1 MRPALLLLSIASILS
16 ACQSTPVAN
25 INRSYVEPLADV
37 DQAAL
42 GTAIA
47 GYIAEVWPAARTTI
61 LLVPPASEQVTNPF
75 TQSLTTGL
83 LNSGFG
89 VTEPNSAP
97 GEGAH
102 RLQYWVTTLD
112 GEVLVRLKLDQRLAA
127 RVYAKDASGH
137 LVAQSPVTMSRE

>member
-1 MRPALLLLSIASILS
+1 MRPALLLLSVASVLS
-16 ACQSTPVAN
+16 ACRTAPVAD

-47 GYIAEVWPAARTTI
+47 GYVAEVWPAARTTI
-61 LLVPPASEQVTNPF
+61 LMVPPASEQVTNPF

-89 VTEPNSAP
+89 VTDLDSAAS
-97 GEGAH
+97 EGAH
-102 RLQYWVTTLD
+102 RLQYWVTALD
-112 GEVLVRLKLDQRLAA
+112 GQALVRLRLDRRLAD
-127 RVYAKDASGH
+127 RVYAKDATGH
-137 LVAQSPVTMSRE
+137 LMAHSPVTMSAE